1 MLASATFDGRRSL
14 LSFVPFFCLS
24 VCLVAGYGVSRKVP
38 QLMIYMRVAN
48 MVLCV
53 LLAATAISKL
63 LVAGD
68 DVSGAVLACY
78 LL

>member
-1 MLASATFDGRRSL
+1 MLVSPLLPLPLVPVTPVFGYPLTGRRES
-14 LSFVPFFCLS
+14 S
-24 VCLVAGYGVSRKVP
+24 KVP

-48 MVLCV
+48 MLLCV
-53 LLAATAISKL
+53 MLAATAISKL
-63 LVAGD
+63 ILTGT